1 MKLRSIKKSRI
12 ASTFIALCAIALTG
26 TQATASCMDAMFGR
40 VAHEGTELHEL
51 AMTSLNQNGG
61 ADTYFTNGE
70 GRVLDVKAKQ
80 FDDGRVRVSVER
92 VYIPRNYI
100 TGTHDGTLAVEAT
113 YDRLHELAQT
123 GDKLGGYTLL
133 PNSVGADAFQCGTDI
148 AMALDSE

>member
-1 MKLRSIKKSRI
+1 MTTQAFKKSGL
-12 ASTFIALCAIALTG
+12 ASALFALCAFTLIT
-26 TQATASCMDAMFGR
+26 TQAYAGCMGAMFGR
-40 VAHEGTELHEL
+40 VAQEGTQLHEL
-51 AMTSLNQNGG
+51 AMASLNQNGG

-80 FDDGRVRVSVER
+80 CDDGRVRVSVER

-113 YDRLHELAQT
+113 YDHLHELAQT

-148 AMALDSE
+148 AMALDAE